1 LSSAFDWA
9 VVLDIG
15 VGLVGLGVLI
25 AGIGVFRVCSSLA
38 TTATRLNK
46 TLDEVDQQI
55 GALSGPVIRTLDH
68 VGGIANTAD
77 ATVARLGAVVGTLES
92 VADGVG
98 KTARVGSEALQPAFI
113 NIGAA
118 LTGVT
123 AGLRRL
129 VTRGRP
135 ASNGVH
141 MQSSDV

>member
-9 VVLDIG
+9 VVLD
-15 VGLVGLGVLI
+15 VGVGLGVLLG
-25 AGIGVFRVCSSLA
+25 GIGVFIMCSALARV
-38 TTATRLNK
+38 ATRLNK

-55 GALSGPVIRTLDH
+55 AALSGPVVRTLDH
-68 VGGIANTAD
+68 VGGIADTAD

-98 KTARVGSEALQPAFI
+98 KTARIGSEALQPAFI

-129 VTRGRP
+129 VTRRRET
-135 ASNGVH
+135 NGAP